1 MACALQ
7 RARQVE
13 PGRRTQRKMALEL
26 RGQTG
31 IYCPSA
37 CDGYARYRVLLGG
50 MHLLS
55 PGAKAAARKGTVK
68 QGGTTEAQLPSL
80 SGIPACQGGGFF
92 CPPPADFFPLQ
103 ERMSDPMSEHKTFY
117 ITTPIY
123 YPSDK
128 LHIGHSYTTVAC
140 DALARFKRMQGYDV
154 MFLTGTDEHGQ
165 KIQDKAAD
173 HGVTPKEYVDEIVAT
188 VKELWKLLD
197 VSYDRFVRTTDD
209 YHIETCQKIFTKLYE
224 QGDIYK
230 GEYTGHYCKP
240 CESFWTDSQLV
251 DGKCPD
257 CGREVYDAHEEAYFF
272 KTGKYADRLLKLYEE
287 NPQFIQ
293 PESRKNEMIA
303 FIKQGLQDTCVSR
316 TSVKWGIPVPF
327 DPKHTMY
334 VWVDALSNY
343 ISALGY
349 GNETYD
355 DYKKFWP
362 ADLHMVGKEILRFHT
377 ILWPAMLM
385 ALDLPL
391 PKRVFGHGWLLMN
404 GGKMS
409 KSVGNVVDPVI
420 LCDRYGVDAIR
431 YFLLREIPFGN
442 DGMFTNEAL
451 INRINSD
458 LANDLGNLLSRTVAM
473 CEKYFGGTVHKL
485 PGSEAIDTELEG
497 MIDALAGKVTADMDN
512 LTIPQA
518 LMEIFAVIQR
528 ANKYI
533 DETAPWALAKDEANA
548 QRLECVL
555 YHLCEALRVCAIL
568 LNACLPSTAPKI
580 MDQLGLG
587 TDALVLEA
595 AAYGAQESYTVHK
608 GDALFPRIDV
618 AKEIARLKEEDE
630 KRRAAAL
637 AANKAKEEAE
647 AAKAAP
653 AAPAEPQEHEP
664 EISFDDFCKVELRVA
679 EIRACETMKESKKLL
694 HLTVFDGERERCILS
709 GIAKWYKPE
718 DLLGKKVGIVANLAP
733 RPMMKGKYVSEGMI
747 VAADTADGGCS
758 IAFYGPDVPAGA
770 RIH

>member
-1 MACALQ
+1 
-7 RARQVE
+7 
-13 PGRRTQRKMALEL
+13 
-26 RGQTG
+26 
-31 IYCPSA
+31 
-37 CDGYARYRVLLGG
+37 
-50 MHLLS
+50 
-55 PGAKAAARKGTVK
+55 
-68 QGGTTEAQLPSL
+68 
-80 SGIPACQGGGFF
+80 
-92 CPPPADFFPLQ
+92 
-103 ERMSDPMSEHKTFY
+103 MSEHKTFY

-173 HGVTPKEYVDEIVAT
+173 AGVTPKEYVDKIVAT
-188 VKELWKLLD
+188 VKDLWKLMD
-197 VSYDRFVRTTDD
+197 ISYDRFIRTTDD
-209 YHIETCQKIFTKLYE
+209 YHMESCQKIFTKLYE

-251 DGKCPD
+251 DGKCPE

-349 GNETYD
+349 GNEKYHDYD
-355 DYKKFWP
+355 KFWP

-442 DGMFTNEAL
+442 DGTFTNEAL

-473 CEKYFGGTVHKL
+473 CEKYFGGTVHKVA
-485 PGSEAIDTELEG
+485 GTEAIDTELET
-497 MIDALAGKVTADMDN
+497 MTNELLGKVTADMDN

-533 DETAPWALAKDEANA
+533 DETAPWALAKDEANKPRLASVMYNLLESIRICTVLLTPFIPDSCEKIFA
-548 QRLECVL
+548 QIGACEC
-555 YHLCEALRVCAIL
+555 CRDWD
-568 LNACLPSTAPKI
+568 S
-580 MDQLGLG
+580 
-587 TDALVLEA
+587 A
-595 AAYGAQESYTVHK
+595 AKWGSLSAAVTVHK
-608 GDALFPRIDV
+608 GEAIFPRVD
-618 AKEIARLKEEDE
+618 AQKALEELE
-630 KRRAAAL
+630 AIQEAQKKAAL
-637 AANKAKEEAE
+637 PAMEFEPMAEE
-647 AAKAAP
+647 KVD
-653 AAPAEPQEHEP
+653 
-664 EISFDDFCKVELRVA
+664 FDTFCKSDFRAVKVK
-679 EIRACETMKESKKLL
+679 ACEAVKKSEKLL
-694 HLTVFDGERERCILS
+694 RFTLDDGTGTDRQILS
-709 GIAKWYKPE
+709 GIHKWYKPE
-718 DLLGKKVGIVANLAP
+718 ELVGKTLVAIVNLPPRKMMGLESCGMLLSAVHTEKGEEVLNLI
-733 RPMMKGKYVSEGMI
+733 MVDDKI
-747 VAADTADGGCS
+747 
-758 IAFYGPDVPAGA
+758 PAGA
-770 RIH
+770 KLC

>member
-1 MACALQ
+1 MD
-7 RARQVE
+7 
-13 PGRRTQRKMALEL
+13 KN
-26 RGQTG
+26 
-31 IYCPSA
+31 
-37 CDGYARYRVLLGG
+37 
-50 MHLLS
+50 
-55 PGAKAAARKGTVK
+55 
-68 QGGTTEAQLPSL
+68 
-80 SGIPACQGGGFF
+80 
-92 CPPPADFFPLQ
+92 
-103 ERMSDPMSEHKTFY
+103 TFY

-140 DALARFKRMQGYDV
+140 DALARFKRMQGKEV

-173 HGVTPKEYVDEIVAT
+173 AGVTPKEYVDRIVAT
-188 VKELWKLLD
+188 VKDLWKLLD
-197 VSYDRFVRTTDD
+197 VSYDRFIRTTDD
-209 YHIETCQKIFTKLYE
+209 YHVETCQKIFTQLYE

-230 GEYTGHYCKP
+230 GEYIGHYCKP

-272 KTGKYADRLLKLYEE
+272 KTSKYADRLLKLYEE

-349 GNETYD
+349 GNEKYD
-355 DYKKFWP
+355 EYNKFWP

-451 INRINSD
+451 ISRINSD

-473 CEKYFGGTVHKL
+473 CEKYFGGTVA
-485 PGSEAIDTELEG
+485 PTGAATEFDEDLKAVVSA
-497 MIDALAGKVTADMDN
+497 MPAQVAKDMDE
-512 LTIPQA
+512 LLIPQA
-518 LMEIFAVIQR
+518 LQEIFKAIQR

-533 DETAPWALAKDEANA
+533 DETAPWALAKDESKKD
-548 QRLECVL
+548 QLQQVL
-555 YHLCEALRVCAIL
+555 YNLCESLRMAAIL
-568 LNACLPSTAPKI
+568 LNAYLPNTAPK
-580 MDQLGLG
+580 MAAQLGLAEG
-587 TDALVLEA
+587 ELSFEELSWGKRT
-595 AAYGAQESYTVHK
+595 SYTVHK
-608 GDALFPRIDV
+608 GEALFPRIDV
-618 AKEIARLKEEDE
+618 NKELAE
-630 KRRAAAL
+630 L
-637 AANKAKEEAE
+637 AAQDAARKAAAE
-647 AAKAAP
+647 AAKAAEK
-653 AAPAEPQEHEP
+653 PAEAPKAEQAEAKEQEHLP
-664 EISFDDFCKVELRVA
+664 EITIDDFAKCEMRVA
-679 EIRACETMKESKKLL
+679 KVLTCERLKESKKLL
-694 HLTVFDGERERCILS
+694 KFTLFDGERERTILS
-709 GIAKWYKPE
+709 GIAKWYAPE
-718 DLLGKKVGIVANLAP
+718 DLIGKHLCIVANLAP

-747 VAADTADGGCS
+747 VSAEDDEGNVTVLQL
-758 IAFYGPDVPAGA
+758 PETVKPGA
-770 RIH
+770 QLC

>member
-1 MACALQ
+1 
-7 RARQVE
+7 
-13 PGRRTQRKMALEL
+13 
-26 RGQTG
+26 
-31 IYCPSA
+31 
-37 CDGYARYRVLLGG
+37 
-50 MHLLS
+50 
-55 PGAKAAARKGTVK
+55 
-68 QGGTTEAQLPSL
+68 
-80 SGIPACQGGGFF
+80 
-92 CPPPADFFPLQ
+92 
-103 ERMSDPMSEHKTFY
+103 MSEHKTFY

-173 HGVTPKEYVDEIVAT
+173 AGVTPKEYVDKIVAT
-188 VKELWKLLD
+188 VKDLWKLLD
-197 VSYDRFVRTTDD
+197 VSYDRFIRTTDD
-209 YHIETCQKIFTKLYE
+209 YHMESCQKIFTKLYE

-230 GEYTGHYCKP
+230 GEYIGHYCKP

-251 DGKCPD
+251 DGKCPE

-349 GNETYD
+349 GNEKYD
-355 DYKKFWP
+355 EYSKFWP

-409 KSVGNVVDPVI
+409 KSVGNVVDPVV
-420 LCDRYGVDAIR
+420 LCDRYGVDSIR

-442 DGMFTNEAL
+442 DGTFTNEAL

-473 CEKYFGGTVHKL
+473 CEKYFGGTVHKVA
-485 PGSEAIDTELEG
+485 GTEAIDTELET
-497 MIDALAGKVTADMDN
+497 MTNELLGKVTADMDN

-533 DETAPWALAKDEANA
+533 DETAPWALAKDEANKPRLASVMYNLLESIRICTVLLTPFIPDSCEKIFA
-548 QRLECVL
+548 QIGACEC
-555 YHLCEALRVCAIL
+555 CRDWDSAAKWGS
-568 LNACLPSTAPKI
+568 LNPT
-580 MDQLGLG
+580 
-587 TDALVLEA
+587 V
-595 AAYGAQESYTVHK
+595 TVHK
-608 GDALFPRIDV
+608 GEAIFPRVD
-618 AKEIARLKEEDE
+618 AQKALEELE
-630 KRRAAAL
+630 ALQEAQKKAAL
-637 AANKAKEEAE
+637 PAMEFEPMAEE
-647 AAKAAP
+647 KVD
-653 AAPAEPQEHEP
+653 
-664 EISFDDFCKVELRVA
+664 FDTFCKSDFRVVKVK
-679 EIRACETMKESKKLL
+679 ACERVKKSDKLL
-694 HLTVFDGERERCILS
+694 RFTLDDGTGTDRQILS
-709 GIAKWYKPE
+709 GIAKYYKPE
-718 DLLGKKVGIVANLAP
+718 EMVGKKVAVITNLKP
-733 RPMMKGKYVSEGMI
+733 CKLCGVESQGMI
-747 VAADTADGGCS
+747 LAAADDADNLS
-758 IAFYGPDVPAGA
+758 VLTVDKDMIAGSEI
-770 RIH
+770 R

>member
-1 MACALQ
+1 
-7 RARQVE
+7 
-13 PGRRTQRKMALEL
+13 
-26 RGQTG
+26 
-31 IYCPSA
+31 
-37 CDGYARYRVLLGG
+37 
-50 MHLLS
+50 
-55 PGAKAAARKGTVK
+55 
-68 QGGTTEAQLPSL
+68 
-80 SGIPACQGGGFF
+80 
-92 CPPPADFFPLQ
+92 
-103 ERMSDPMSEHKTFY
+103 MSEHNTFY

-140 DALARFKRMQGYDV
+140 DALARFKRMQGKEV

-173 HGVTPKEYVDEIVAT
+173 AGVTPKEYVDRIVAT
-188 VKELWKLLD
+188 VKDLWKLLD
-197 VSYDRFVRTTDD
+197 VSYDRFIRTTDD
-209 YHIETCQKIFTKLYE
+209 YHVETCQKIFTQLYE

-230 GEYTGHYCKP
+230 GEYIGHYCKP

-272 KTGKYADRLLKLYEE
+272 KTGKYADRLLKYYEE

-327 DPKHTMY
+327 DPRHTMY

-349 GNETYD
+349 GNDQYNDYD
-355 DYKKFWP
+355 AFWP

-391 PKRVFGHGWLLMN
+391 PERVFGPGWLLMN

-409 KSVGNVVDPVI
+409 KSVGNVVDPVV
-420 LCDRYGVDAIR
+420 LCQRYGVDAIR

-473 CEKYFGGTVHKL
+473 CEKYFGGTVA
-485 PGSEAIDTELEG
+485 PTGAATEFDEDLKAVVSA
-497 MIDALAGKVTADMDN
+497 MPAQVAKDMDE
-512 LTIPQA
+512 LLIPQA
-518 LMEIFAVIQR
+518 LQEIFKAIQR

-533 DETAPWALAKDEANA
+533 DETAPWALAKDESKKE
-548 QRLECVL
+548 QLQQVL
-555 YHLCEALRVCAIL
+555 YNLCESLRMAAIL
-568 LNACLPSTAPKI
+568 LNAYLPNTAPK
-580 MDQLGLG
+580 MAAQLGLAEG
-587 TDALVLEA
+587 ELSFEDLSWGKRA
-595 AAYGAQESYTVHK
+595 SYTVHK
-608 GDALFPRIDV
+608 GEALFPRIDV
-618 AKEIARLKEEDE
+618 NKELAE
-630 KRRAAAL
+630 L
-637 AANKAKEEAE
+637 AAQDAARKAAAE
-647 AAKAAP
+647 AAKAAEK
-653 AAPAEPQEHEP
+653 PAEAPKAEQAEAKEQEHLP
-664 EISFDDFCKVELRVA
+664 EITIDDFAKCEMRVA
-679 EIRACETMKESKKLL
+679 KVLTCERLKESKKLL
-694 HLTVFDGERERCILS
+694 KFTLFDGERERTILS
-709 GIAKWYKPE
+709 GIAKWYAPE
-718 DLLGKKVGIVANLAP
+718 DLIGKHLCIVANLAP

-747 VAADTADGGCS
+747 VSAEDDEGNVTVLQL
-758 IAFYGPDVPAGA
+758 PETVKPGA
-770 RIH
+770 QLC